1 MSAILFKS
9 RFNFQR
15 KQMDL
20 KDSRIKLVNEVLNG
34 IKVSDRALLLRED
47 EPANKKETRGVTTPT
62 AHDNSL
68 FNVSY

>member
-9 RFNFQR
+9 CFNFQR

-62 AHDNSL
+62 AQDNSL
-68 FNVSY
+68 FNVCY